1 MKARATALAVCAGLI
16 LAMGAGPA
24 CGAEADDA
32 AADAAA
38 DDADRGEAEDT
49 AVADDAGGA
58 ADAGEAEDETVA
70 QRIDDAF
77 RPVAER
83 AADVMFWDPF
93 AAVGLYDPVLY
104 GDDGEPLLDEDG
116 EVRETR
122 VPIVVVWLVFVSLFF
137 TFRLGLIN
145 VRGFGH
151 AIALIR
157 GRFSSPDDPGQI
169 THFRALAT
177 AVSGT
182 VGLGNIAGVA
192 IAMAIGGPGAT
203 FWMILAGFLGM
214 AAKFAECTLAVK
226 YRDISDSGEVSGGP
240 PYYLSRGLARR
251 NLPTLGKVLAV
262 SWAIFAIFGS
272 LGGGNM
278 FQANQA
284 FSLAS
289 ETFPF
294 LEGNALW
301 FGAALAAVIG
311 VVIIG
316 GIEGIGR
323 VTGRVVP
330 LMATIYIASCAV
342 IIGLNISSIGEAFS
356 LIITGA
362 FSAEAAQ
369 GGILGV
375 MVVGLTRAAFS
386 SETGVGTAAVAH
398 SAAKTREPAAE
409 GMVALHEPF
418 IDTVVICTMT
428 ALVLIFTGQYDAG
441 PGADGAALTSAAFGS
456 VASWYPYVLTVS
468 ILLFSFSTQLAFSYY
483 GVKCFDY
490 VAGPMFSRVCGR
502 RELATHIYRV
512 IFLACV
518 VVGAAASLDAV
529 VAYTDMVLFG
539 MIVTNTIGL
548 FVLAPEIRAELS
560 SYLRRLR
567 SGEIAPRPRGST

>member
-1 MKARATALAVCAGLI
+1 VIGRLAALVLCASLGLLGAATPALAGI
-16 LAMGAGPA
+16 
-24 CGAEADDA
+24 
-32 AADAAA
+32 
-38 DDADRGEAEDT
+38 
-49 AVADDAGGA
+49 DAGA
-58 ADAGEAEDETVA
+58 AVVPEEASEEA
-70 QRIDDAF
+70 SIGQRIDDVF
-77 RPVAER
+77 RPVAEK

-93 AAVGLYDPVLY
+93 AALGLYDPVLY
-104 GDDGEPLLDEDG
+104 GDDGQPLRDADG
-116 EVRETR
+116 EIRRTR
-122 VPIVVVWLVFVSLFF
+122 VPIVVLWLVFVSLFF
-137 TFRLGLIN
+137 TLRLGLIN

-151 AIALIR
+151 AIGLIN
-157 GRFSSPDDPGQI
+157 GRYTDPTAPGQI
-169 THFRALAT
+169 THFQALAT

-203 FWMILAGFLGM
+203 FWMIVAGFLGM

-226 YRDISDSGEVSGGP
+226 YRQIAPSGDVSGGP
-240 PYYLSRGLARR
+240 MYYLSRGLARR
-251 NLPTLGKVLAV
+251 NLPRLGKSLAV
-262 SWAIFAIFGS
+262 LWATFAIFGS

-284 FSLAS
+284 FSLAA

-294 LEGNALW
+294 LEGQELA
-301 FGAALAAVIG
+301 FGLLLAAAIG
-311 VVIIG
+311 MVIIG
-316 GIEGIGR
+316 GIEGIGK
-323 VTGRVVP
+323 VTGRIVP
-330 LMATIYIASCAV
+330 VMAATYILSCLV
-342 IIGLNISSIGEAFS
+342 IIGMNITAIGDALS
-356 LIITGA
+356 LIVRGA

-386 SETGVGTAAVAH
+386 SETGVGTAAIAH
-398 SAAKTREPAAE
+398 STAKTREPVAE

-428 ALVLIFTGQYDAG
+428 ALVLIFTGHYEAG
-441 PGADGAALTSAAFGS
+441 PGVDGAALTAAAFGS
-456 VASWYPYVLTVS
+456 VASWYPYILTLS
-468 ILLFSFSTQLAFSYY
+468 ILLFSFSTQIAFSYY

-490 VAGPMFSRVCGR
+490 VAGPLFERVLSR
-502 RELATHIYRV
+502 RELATHVYRV

-529 VAYTDMVLFG
+529 IAYTDMVLYG

-548 FVLAPEIRAELS
+548 FVLAPEIRADLI

-567 SGEIAPRPRGST
+567 SGEIAPRPRQGS